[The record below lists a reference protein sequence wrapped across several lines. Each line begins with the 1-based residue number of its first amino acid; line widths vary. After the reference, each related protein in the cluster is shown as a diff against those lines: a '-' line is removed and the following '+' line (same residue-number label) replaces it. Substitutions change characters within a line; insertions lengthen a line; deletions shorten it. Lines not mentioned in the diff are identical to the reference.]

1 MASAVAGGKIGWEF
15 RAATLADAE
24 LLDSWIAADP
34 RHAGRITAEQWLRP
48 ADAEGKP
55 LRGFENLAAV
65 DAAGT
70 LLFLRCKNAMRI
82 DIQFAPGVEEKAA
95 GRTARALFTGV
106 PTMAALA
113 RERGYREMIF
123 ESQSERLIAFLTRMG
138 FKASAN
144 EYILH
149 I

>member
-1 MASAVAGGKIGWEF
+1 MNAMAHGTALGWEF
-15 RAATLADAE
+15 RAATLEDAP

-34 RHAGRITAEQWLRP
+34 WHAGRITAEQWLAP
-48 ADAEGKP
+48 KGQNGELLK
-55 LRGFENLAAV
+55 GFENLAAV

-113 RERGYREMIF
+113 RERGYRELIF
-123 ESQSERLIAFLTRMG
+123 ESRSERLIAFLKRMG
-138 FKASAN
+138 FVGSPD
-144 EYILH
+144 EFVLH